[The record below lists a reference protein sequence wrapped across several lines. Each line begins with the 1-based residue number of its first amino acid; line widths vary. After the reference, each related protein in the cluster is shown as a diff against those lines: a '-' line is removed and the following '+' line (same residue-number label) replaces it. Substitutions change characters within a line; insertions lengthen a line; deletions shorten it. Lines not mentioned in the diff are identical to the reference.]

1 MKYLFLLLLILSTQ
15 TAFAQENRH
24 AAAQVPVDSAEQ
36 AVRRFDARL
45 IRLREALDQNNVSN
59 MVSAHAL
66 ILGDIRQTIEQI
78 EAKSPESQRL
88 APMRGILE
96 KLGAFNFDPT
106 APAELKPYL
115 QDFDD
120 FLVHLKAELRDGK

>member
-15 TAFAQENRH
+15 AIFAQENRH
-24 AAAQVPVDSAEQ
+24 AAAQLPVDSAEQ

-45 IRLREALDQNNVSN
+45 TRLREALDQNNASN

-66 ILGDIRQTIEQI
+66 LLSDIRQTIEYV

-96 KLGAFNFDPT
+96 KLGAFNFDPMK
-106 APAELKPYL
+106 PAELKPYL
-115 QDFDD
+115 QQFDD
-120 FLVHLKAELRDGK
+120 FLSQLKAELKDGK